1 MFLVLYFFVLAQCHS
16 FQIVLHLFE
25 SSNGA
30 IDIRLES
37 IQQLGSFG
45 GSLLI

>member
-30 IDIRLES
+30 IDIWLES